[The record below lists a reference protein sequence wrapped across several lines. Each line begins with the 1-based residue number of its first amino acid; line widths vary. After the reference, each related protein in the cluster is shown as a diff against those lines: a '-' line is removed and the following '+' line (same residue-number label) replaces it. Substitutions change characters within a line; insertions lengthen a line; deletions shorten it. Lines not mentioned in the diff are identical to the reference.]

1 MRGGHAVA
9 VPELV
14 LERLVSL
21 IRDETGNVIPGARLG
36 FLEEVAGRRSRAHG
50 FDDPADYVRALA
62 AGLLE
67 GEWGQLISLVTVKE
81 SYFFRAPQQFR
92 AIERHVLPRILR
104 AKAESG
110 DDDRTLNIWSA
121 ASARGE
127 EPATLALILAE
138 HEALSSWDWR
148 VVATDIDQDALTA
161 ARRGLYGERA
171 VSQVPE
177 RLLARWFTQKG
188 GLYELSPQI
197 RSRIEYRH
205 FNLASTPHRG
215 LTSRPFDLVLLR
227 NVLIYFRRPLQR
239 RVVSEVIRSFAP
251 HGYLFLGASETL
263 WQIFDRLAPVDLGQ
277 CFAYR
282 HPQQVDPAERAGRSA
297 PTSRSV
303 RRAAPAQTP
312 KPVPPKTTEP
322 PAPARPRPL
331 PPSLFRTGT
340 AEEAVAPSTPPP
352 APVPEEPPPPLDGT
366 TVTDEVRGDDSDHPP
381 LQPGGNAQDLLLR
394 AAEELADNR
403 LEEAARLTAEAR
415 DADPSEPAVYSLE
428 GFLHDL
434 QGRPEDAA
442 KAYRAALYLDP
453 DLYQVRV
460 LLADCHA
467 RLGSKERSE
476 REFRQ
481 VLAVLER
488 GSARDLVLLEDLPF
502 PNRARAQRLCRQAL
516 GRRG

>member
-1 MRGGHAVA
+1 VRGPHAVA

-14 LERLVSL
+14 LERLVNL
-21 IRDETGNVIPGARLG
+21 IRDETGNVIPKARLG

-50 FDDPADYVRALA
+50 FEDAADYVRALTA
-62 AGLLE
+62 DMLE
-67 GEWGQLISLVTVKE
+67 GEWEQLISLVTVKE

-92 AIERHVLPRILR
+92 AIERHVLPRVLR

-110 DDDRTLNIWSA
+110 DERTLNIWSA

-177 RLLARWFTQKG
+177 RLLERWFTQKG
-188 GLYELSPQI
+188 GLYELSPTI

-205 FNLASTPHRG
+205 FNLANTPHRG
-215 LTSRPFDLVLLR
+215 LTSHPFDLVLVR

-239 RVVSEVIRSFAP
+239 RVVSEVIRNLAP

-263 WQIFDRLAPVDLGQ
+263 WQIFDRLAPVDLGR

-282 HPQQVDPAERAGRSA
+282 HPEQVEPAEQAGRKPSA
-297 PTSRSV
+297 TRSV
-303 RRAAPAQTP
+303 RRRSAGTERAKEPETP
-312 KPVPPKTTEP
+312 P
-322 PAPARPRPL
+322 RPRPL
-331 PPSLFRTGT
+331 PASLFRPEALQEAA
-340 AEEAVAPSTPPP
+340 AEGPGP
-352 APVPEEPPPPLDGT
+352 APVSEAPPPPLDDT

-381 LQPGGNAQDLLLR
+381 LQPGGSAQDLLLR

-403 LEEAARLTAEAR
+403 LDRAARLTSEAR

-434 QGRPEDAA
+434 QGRPDDAA
-442 KAYRAALYLDP
+442 TAYRAALYLDP

-467 RLGSKERSE
+467 RLGSKDRSE
-476 REFRQ
+476 REYRQ

-516 GRRG
+516 GRRVV

>member
-1 MRGGHAVA
+1 MRGNHAVA
-9 VPELV
+9 VPDPV
-14 LERLVSL
+14 LERLVGL
-21 IRDETGNVIPGARLG
+21 IREETGNVIPGARLG

-50 FDDPADYVRALA
+50 FAAAADYVRALA
-62 AGLLE
+62 SGMLE
-67 GEWGQLISLVTVKE
+67 GEWEQLVSLITVKE

-92 AIERHVLPRILR
+92 AIERHVLPRLLR

-110 DDDRTLNIWSA
+110 NDDRTLNIWSA

-148 VVATDIDQDALTA
+148 VVATDIDQEALAA

-177 RLLARWFTQKG
+177 RLLERWFTQRG
-188 GLYELSPQI
+188 GLYELSPKI
-197 RSRIEYRH
+197 RSRIDYRH
-205 FNLASTPHRG
+205 FNLASTPYRG

-239 RVVSEVIRSFAP
+239 RVVSEVIRNLSP

-263 WQIFDRLAPVDLGQ
+263 WQIFDRLVPVDLGQ

-282 HPQQVDPAERAGRSA
+282 HPEQVELAEH
-297 PTSRSV
+297 TE
-303 RRAAPAQTP
+303 RRAPVTRSPRRRPASERP
-312 KPVPPKTTEP
+312 KPPEV
-322 PAPARPRPL
+322 PRPPRSL
-331 PPSLFRTGT
+331 PSSLFRPEV
-340 AEEAVAPSTPPP
+340 AEEAAAEAPAPE
-352 APVPEEPPPPLDGT
+352 PVPEEPPPPLDGT

-381 LQPGGNAQDLLLR
+381 LRPGGSAQDLLLR

-403 LEEAARLTAEAR
+403 LDTATRLTAEAR
-415 DADPSEPAVYSLE
+415 EADPSEPAVYSLE

-434 QGRPEDAA
+434 QGRPDDAA

-453 DLYQVRV
+453 DLYQARV

-467 RLGSKERSE
+467 RLGSRQRSE
-476 REFRQ
+476 REYRQ

-488 GSARDLVLLEDLPF
+488 GGARDLVLLEDLPF

-516 GRRG
+516 GRRGV